1 MCNRRLGRLQDSI
14 ELYSQSI
21 IICNNYNKSWLS
33 WSHAYYDLYHQ
44 QRLIERKNIDSDGKG
59 QNYDLLPASLESV
72 KMCIVCLLKALE
84 YESQPAHMLLKRLIW
99 LLHTTSTT
107 SSTGHNSDS
116 STPNPRLEYIQTL
129 CTLIITNSENIPTW
143 KWLYIYN
150 DIIQYE
156 YNIYLLPILSKVTL
170 LYPQAVLYT
179 LISSSSSS
187 ALSKLSTENTVETK
201 SVIDVLIN
209 ELYEKGYEQ
218 LIYHMKTFIKSLS
231 VSCMLSPLS
240 ILLVGIQA
248 ILQQLFR
255 DETLIFLPPATEN
268 NTPASVLLLPH
279 AYHEL
284 VVSYIS
290 KASPTFLGRPY
301 TYNTSNTYTNNGDV
315 QCREQILHMFSEEAL
330 KGVTVIE
337 VRTLLYSI
345 WLICIQILVHFNILI
360 SLFGVYHMYSLS
372 SFALVLWTRS
382 APTPPPWMG
391 R

>member
-44 QRLIERKNIDSDGKG
+44 QRLIERKNIDSGEKG

-99 LLHTTSTT
+99 LLHTTSTS
-107 SSTGHNSDS
+107 SSTVHNSDP

-129 CTLIITNSENIPTW
+129 CTLIITNSENVPVW